1 MKYFWLFLC
10 FLITNILVAQTKIK
24 GQVIDIDNS
33 VPILSF
39 SLGAAMTFQ
48 IRDDTGVY
56 NFETGEGTIML
67 FDGRVEH
74 RVLRQK
80 HTGIRVNITFRK
92 HL

>member
-1 MKYFWLFLC
+1 
-10 FLITNILVAQTKIK
+10 
-24 GQVIDIDNS
+24 
-33 VPILSF
+33 
-39 SLGAAMTFQ
+39 MTFQ
-48 IRDDTGVY
+48 IGDACSVY

-80 HTGIRVNITFRK
+80 NTGIRVNITFRK